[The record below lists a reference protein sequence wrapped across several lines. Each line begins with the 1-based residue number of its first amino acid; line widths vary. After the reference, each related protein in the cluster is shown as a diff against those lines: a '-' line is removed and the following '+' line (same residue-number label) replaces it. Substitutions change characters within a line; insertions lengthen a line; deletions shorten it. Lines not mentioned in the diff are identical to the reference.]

1 MEQRDFIKDE
11 IERIGQAIGRLI
23 AQLIGTDGNNLPPAQ
38 WRATISEALTEDL
51 GLSLDQLLDHS
62 RESLLELVDER
73 QLTPTHIEQLGD
85 LFAEWAGTERETA
98 VRANLGKRA
107 LMLYDL
113 SGELSANF
121 SFTRAE
127 KEAHLVAFL
136 KNEET

>member
-73 QLTPTHIEQLGD
+73 QLTPAHIEQLGD
-85 LFAEWAGTERETA
+85 LFAEWAGTEREMA
-98 VRANLGKRA
+98 VRINLGKRA
-107 LMLYDL
+107 LMLYGL

-121 SFTRAE
+121 SFTRAK